1 MGFGTLVGGTWVYY
15 FVLPV
20 DFIIPG
26 FAEIIT
32 LAAVIVAAAVYA
44 VAAGKKAKK
53 IESISEEINTGLSK
67 TVSHKK
73 KEIIDNIMKGDM
85 NAVPPAQG
93 ISYIRLFYQ
102 TLFEGIVERQRTD
115 LDKTYHEKMQD
126 LKKSSADRMRIAGKA
141 NRWRTEQIRP
151 IREKLSDMLDEI
163 DDIWGE

>member
-1 MGFGTLVGGTWVYY
+1 
-15 FVLPV
+15 
-20 DFIIPG
+20 
-26 FAEIIT
+26 
-32 LAAVIVAAAVYA
+32 
-44 VAAGKKAKK
+44 
-53 IESISEEINTGLSK
+53 
-67 TVSHKK
+67 
-73 KEIIDNIMKGDM
+73 MKGDM

-115 LDKTYHEKMQD
+115 LDKTYQEKMQD

-141 NRWRTEQIRP
+141 NRWRTEQIGP